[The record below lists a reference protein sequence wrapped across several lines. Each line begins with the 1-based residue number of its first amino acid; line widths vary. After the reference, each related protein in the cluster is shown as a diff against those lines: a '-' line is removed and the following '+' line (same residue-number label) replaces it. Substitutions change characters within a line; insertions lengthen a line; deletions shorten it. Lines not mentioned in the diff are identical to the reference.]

1 MGLAESKQVVRKEQV
16 DALMTRLPGVLV
28 AAAATIPDEEKDH
41 YKVAVNA
48 CEPDMLPKFRA
59 DIRIYM
65 EACHYSSQK
74 WEAGVVFLQVFSYVH
89 SESDCGKTF
98 GGDSKE
104 RPQRGQGSVSE
115 ARRRSHPFLV
125 KYYFYYKLFLY
136 TIEVCIFM

>member
-1 MGLAESKQVVRKEQV
+1 MGLSESKQVVRKEQV

-74 WEAGVVFLQVFSYVH
+74 WEAGVVFLITEDYKFFR
-89 SESDCGKTF
+89 TF
-98 GGDSKE
+98 IRSPTVEKLLGETAKSVLNGDKAV
-104 RPQRGQGSVSE
+104 SV
-115 ARRRSHPFLV
+115 
-125 KYYFYYKLFLY
+125 KLAG
-136 TIEVCIFM
+136 EVIPSL